1 MQIDRTYLLSL
12 DYGRLLSHMRKAAG
26 LTPKASPYG
35 NWEGKSWTIGHAMS
49 ALSMRYPFPAAL
61 HRQAAAAQ
69 WRTRHMEL
77 LRVRTPR
84 HVGQDE
90 IVCGKGSFAN
100 RKTKRHVI
108 AKHDAIGLYWGRVA
122 GLAGHFQ
129 YFGVIIFGLCFWC
142 VRATLFMPT

>member
-108 AKHDAIGLYWGRVA
+108 AKHDAIGLLRGWPGTSSILVSSYLGCA
-122 GLAGHFQ
+122 
-129 YFGVIIFGLCFWC
+129 FGVFGLPYSC
-142 VRATLFMPT
+142 RRRTR